1 MSAPAQIPGP
11 SQPKTPR
18 RGRREQG
25 RTIVLLILA
34 VLITLFAVLNL
45 DQVRVHYIVA
55 SGRLPLIIVIVASL
69 LIGILIGG
77 FAARRGGGVKDGK
90 GS

>member
-1 MSAPAQIPGP
+1 MSAPAQIPGQ

-25 RTIVLLILA
+25 RTLVLLILA

-45 DQVRVHYIVA
+45 DQVRVHLIFG

-69 LIGILIGG
+69 LIGILLGA
-77 FAARRGGGVKDGK
+77 FAARRGGTVKDGK